1 VSLFVQE
8 ADLSYPT
15 QSIRDARRTIVG
27 VAFGYGWDTPR
38 KPVVFG
44 SLYGGSE
51 KQKEADQPQLGHKP
65 VGLRLGGQ
73 LSMGANAVLFGLLS
87 YERRAYDGDDPFFL
101 VRRRDNQ
108 LDLRAGMNYA
118 LSPGWLLVPQIAYT
132 DNQSNIDL
140 DKYGRTV
147 ISLTLRKTF

>member
-1 VSLFVQE
+1 MARLFIQDAV
-8 ADLSYPT
+8 LSTPA

-73 LSMGANAVLFGLLS
+73 LSVGANAVLFGLLS
-87 YERRAYDGDDPFFL
+87 SQPPPDDRDDP
-101 VRRRDNQ
+101 
-108 LDLRAGMNYA
+108 
-118 LSPGWLLVPQIAYT
+118 
-132 DNQSNIDL
+132 
-140 DKYGRTV
+140 
-147 ISLTLRKTF
+147 